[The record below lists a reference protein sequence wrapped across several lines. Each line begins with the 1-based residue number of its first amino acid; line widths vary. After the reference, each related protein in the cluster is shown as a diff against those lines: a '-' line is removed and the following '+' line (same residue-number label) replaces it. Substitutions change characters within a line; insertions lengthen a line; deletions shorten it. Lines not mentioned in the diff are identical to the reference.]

1 MSNDPNNESQT
12 PAPEVLTV
20 GGESSTPDTS
30 NGQPAEVVKTAPAT
44 PKRRIAY
51 KPSHKGTFIGLV
63 VVILILAINAGIIA
77 FVMRNQVTAEEERI
91 KNGVTISSA
100 TLDKLGVSRN
110 PAGNA
115 ETELIVGPKS
125 TFKDNVQMAGSLQ
138 VGGSL
143 VLNSKFTASDAALAK
158 LQAGDTQVQSLNV
171 NGDGTISTLNLRKD
185 LKVAGVT
192 QLQGPLTVNQL
203 TTVNNNMNV
212 AGNLSIGG
220 SLSVRNF
227 QVATLTV
234 AGHLISTGAQP
245 GASAGGGT
253 GSNGT
258 AAISGNDTSGTVS
271 VNMGVGAG
279 NGLLATVNFST
290 KYAETPHVVVTPIG
304 RSVPGMYINRT
315 SAGFTISVD
324 GALAPGGYAFD
335 YVVVE

>member
-30 NGQPAEVVKTAPAT
+30 NGQQAEVVKTAPAT

-185 LKVAGVT
+185 LKVAG
-192 QLQGPLTVNQL
+192 GD
-203 TTVNNNMNV
+203 
-212 AGNLSIGG
+212 
-220 SLSVRNF
+220 
-227 QVATLTV
+227 AT
-234 AGHLISTGAQP
+234 P
-245 GASAGGGT
+245 
-253 GSNGT
+253 
-258 AAISGNDTSGTVS
+258 GTVDS
-271 VNMGVGAG
+271 QPTND
-279 NGLLATVNFST
+279 
-290 KYAETPHVVVTPIG
+290 
-304 RSVPGMYINRT
+304 R
-315 SAGFTISVD
+315 
-324 GALAPGGYAFD
+324 
-335 YVVVE
+335 